1 MSKWPK
7 KVKHRNKV
15 LAKIYKPCVGR
26 ESYRVSWYAA
36 GKRQMK
42 SFPTYTGQDGA
53 KEFAERK
60 VRELANNSQVA
71 LLTPLQATDALA
83 AFECLQAH
91 FQATGRRITLL
102 AGISHVCDAD
112 VKLHGRNL
120 SEAVEGYLRNV
131 ASVKR
136 KDIGEAVTEFLQAD
150 APRTK
155 ASNGQRAQLSAEY
168 AYNRQIQIRRFA
180 DTFPNTAVCDLSKEH
195 LDKFVD
201 SLAEIKSKSRNKR
214 KAVSAK
220 TRNHYRAVVRQFLQW
235 AVRKDYLPVTHRL
248 GEADGLRPEH
258 ANTADVSFYA
268 PRELDALL
276 VNADDTLR
284 PLIAIGALAG
294 LRTAE
299 LLRLDW
305 TDVWRVP
312 GHIEVT
318 KGKSKTRQRRL
329 VEICPALAAWL
340 EPFRTLT
347 SGKLWNFH
355 KITFQREF
363 CELCETSE
371 VEHKG
376 EKERVTRKANGLRHA
391 FCTYHFALHAN
402 ENLTAAQAGNSP
414 AMIHAH
420 YKGLAT
426 RKEAENWFAIRPA
439 KSAQNVVPLT
449 QKMKGQ

>member
-1 MSKWPK
+1 M
-7 KVKHRNKV
+7 
-15 LAKIYKPCVGR
+15 G
-26 ESYRVSWYAA
+26 
-36 GKRQMK
+36 
-42 SFPTYTGQDGA
+42 
-53 KEFAERK
+53 
-60 VRELANNSQVA
+60 
-71 LLTPLQATDALA
+71 
-83 AFECLQAH
+83 
-91 FQATGRRITLL
+91 
-102 AGISHVCDAD
+102 
-112 VKLHGRNL
+112 
-120 SEAVEGYLRNV
+120 EAVEGYLQNV

-136 KDIGEAVTEFLQAD
+136 KDILEAVEEFLKQAD

-155 ASNGQRAQLSAEY
+155 ASNGERAQLSAEY
-168 AYNRQIQIRRFA
+168 AYNRQIQLRRFA
-180 DTFPNTAVCDLSKEH
+180 VTFPNTAVCDLGKEH

-201 SLAEIKSKSRNKR
+201 SLAEIKTKSRNKR

-220 TRNHYRAVVRQFLQW
+220 TRNHYRATVRQFLQW

-258 ANTADVSFYA
+258 ANTADVSFYT

-276 VNADDTLR
+276 ANADDTLR

-305 TDVWRVP
+305 ADVWRVP

-318 KGKSKTRQRRL
+318 AGKSKTRQRRL
-329 VEICPALAAWL
+329 VEICPALSAWL
-340 EPFRTLT
+340 EPFRALA

-363 CELCETSE
+363 CELCKKAE

-376 EKERVTRKANGLRHA
+376 KKVSVPRKANGLRHA
-391 FCTYHFALHAN
+391 FCTYHFALNAN

-426 RKEAENWFAIRPA
+426 KAEAEKWFNVLPPDAA
-439 KSAQNVVPLT
+439 KNVISLSAAKN
-449 QKMKGQ
+449 G